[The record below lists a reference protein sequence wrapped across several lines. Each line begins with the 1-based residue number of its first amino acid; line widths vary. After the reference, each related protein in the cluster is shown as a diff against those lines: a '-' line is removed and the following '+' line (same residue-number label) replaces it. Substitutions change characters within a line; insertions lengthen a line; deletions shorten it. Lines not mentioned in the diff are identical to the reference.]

1 MPDLWSENAVRLVHP
16 QINSPIVKKN
26 PTPFSHPSQKHS
38 CTSLSM
44 NLSDWI
50 PNVDPTLVELNTYL
64 TNTP

>member
-1 MPDLWSENAVRLVHP
+1 
-16 QINSPIVKKN
+16 
-26 PTPFSHPSQKHS
+26 
-38 CTSLSM
+38 M